1 MKRSDGLR
9 LAWTAALSALVPA
22 LAAAVEVQGPPT
34 GAAGGL
40 DGARVFATSCGWCH
54 QGGGRVAGRGPKL
67 AGTDKSDD
75 FIVSRIKT
83 GKAPGMPA
91 FGRSFNDEQLQAIVA
106 YIRNLRD
113 EP

>member
-1 MKRSDGLR
+1 MENHVHRSAR
-9 LAWTAALSALVPA
+9 LGTQVLVK
-22 LAAAVEVQGPPT
+22 EN
-34 GAAGGL
+34 
-40 DGARVFATSCGWCH
+40 WY
-54 QGGGRVAGRGPKL
+54 
-67 AGTDKSDD
+67 KSDD